1 MVESISKIVKTL
13 IERDIS
19 LKEAI
24 HKDYGNYS
32 AIARMLKPKID
43 ETAKRKV
50 NLESVITAIK
60 RVKVTYTSEHENTIK
75 VIARSVINIRTDV
88 AKISIEKTRK
98 NLEVVRKSIANLS
111 EEFVHVIEGTSAITL
126 IFDQKLFDDISF
138 LFSNEEILDKKQ
150 NLAEIIIRS
159 PTGLIGTHGC
169 LLTFVN
175 SLSRRGMNIEE
186 IMSCYTDTIIAL
198 SMKNVGEAFS
208 ALTNLISD
216 AREELS
222 NL

>member
-19 LKEAI
+19 MKEAI
-24 HKDYGNYS
+24 HKGYGNYS
-32 AIARMLKPKID
+32 AIARILKPKID
-43 ETAKRKV
+43 EIVRRKV

-60 RVKVTYTSEHENTIK
+60 RLKVNYTSVHENTIK

-88 AKISIEKTRK
+88 SKISVEKTRK
-98 NLEVVRKSIANLS
+98 NLEIVRKSIANLS

-126 IFDQKLFDDISF
+126 IFDQKLFDDIAF
-138 LFSNEEILDKKQ
+138 LFPDTEILDKKQ

-159 PTGLIGTHGC
+159 PIGLIGTQGC

-175 SLSRRGMNIEE
+175 ALSRRGMNIEE
-186 IMSCYTDTIIAL
+186 TMSCYTDTIIAL
-198 SMKNVGEAFS
+198 SMKDVGEAFS

-216 AREELS
+216 SREELS
-222 NL
+222 IL